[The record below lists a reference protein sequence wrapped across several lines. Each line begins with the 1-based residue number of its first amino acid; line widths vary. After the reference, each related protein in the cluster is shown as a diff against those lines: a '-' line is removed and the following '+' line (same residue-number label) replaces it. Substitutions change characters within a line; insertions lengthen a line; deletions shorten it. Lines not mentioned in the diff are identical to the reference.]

1 MLLQRNATVY
11 MLCRNKESTEAVI
24 KEFKELTGKE
34 ARFIRLD
41 LADLKSVKECAEE
54 FLRCVQT
61 PDLSTCAYT
70 HVS

>member
-54 FLRCVQT
+54 LLRCVNIIK
-61 PDLSTCAYT
+61 LNYMRT
-70 HVS
+70 HSRL

>member
-11 MLCRNKESTEAVI
+11 MLCRNKESAEAVI

-54 FLRCVQT
+54 FLRCVCVGWSGVYAHI
-61 PDLSTCAYT
+61 LI
-70 HVS
+70 